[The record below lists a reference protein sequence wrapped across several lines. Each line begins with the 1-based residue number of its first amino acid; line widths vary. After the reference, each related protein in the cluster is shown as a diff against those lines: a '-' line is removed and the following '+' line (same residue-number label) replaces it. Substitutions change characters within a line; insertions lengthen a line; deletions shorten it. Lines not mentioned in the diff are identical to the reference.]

1 MHLSATAVVFVN
13 IAFAEIT
20 QRFWEEIYQDAG
32 VNYVFF
38 ESEEQTR
45 VWLQS
50 VLKSATNNNLVHQ
63 SSTSF

>member
-1 MHLSATAVVFVN
+1 MYFSATEVVFVN

-20 QRFWEEIYQDAG
+20 QRFWEEIYQDTG
-32 VNYVFF
+32 VNYGFF

-45 VWLQS
+45 VWLQG
-50 VLKSATNNNLVHQ
+50 VLKSVTNNNLVHQ